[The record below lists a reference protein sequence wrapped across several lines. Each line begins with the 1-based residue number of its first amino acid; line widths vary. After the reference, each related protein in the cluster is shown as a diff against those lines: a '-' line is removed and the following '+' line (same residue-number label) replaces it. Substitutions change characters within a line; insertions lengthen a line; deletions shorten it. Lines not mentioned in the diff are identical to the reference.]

1 MASDVL
7 LDTPM
12 PRYFFNVRGNG
23 FEETDLVGRTC
34 ADDVAA
40 LSEAL
45 GEAGRVL
52 KDLLRQDALSDCGE
66 IEIEDERHRTILTL
80 PLRAAAY

>member
-1 MASDVL
+1 
-7 LDTPM
+7 M
-12 PRYFFNVRGNG
+12 PRYFFNVRSSG

-40 LSEAL
+40 LAEAL
-45 GEAGRVL
+45 TEASRVL
-52 KDLLRQDALSDCGE
+52 RDLLRQDALSDCGE
-66 IEIEDERHRTILTL
+66 IEIEDERHRTVLTL